1 MATWDDLEKKYGNG
15 QTAAP
20 ADSDPWAAL
29 EQKYTAPE
37 AAAEPVRAK
46 TVSELP
52 KRGPSGL
59 DRLKAGA
66 AGLNRGFFADL
77 VGLPVDTVANV
88 IDLAKAGVG
97 AGYTAV
103 TGKPAADSLLP
114 FDRSQVP
121 GTSEWIAN
129 KARNV
134 GMGAAI
140 DNPNPDDA
148 LSRVVHGAGRAAGA
162 SVLPTRSLP
171 ISKAQQAINVGGGA
185 VSGAAASTAAE
196 LSDDPA
202 YAAMAGM
209 LPALATRAGAAAVR
223 GAIRGGDKGGATMR
237 QRIQDFKN
245 GGVDSP
251 SAGLASGNGFFQ
263 GIENLLAQT
272 PGSSGV
278 FNRSREAMLNGMQER
293 AGQVRDSVSPVH
305 GALEAGKAMQKDIGG
320 RFAEHFKDT
329 QRQLYDRVDA
339 RIPSDSKVS
348 VANSA
353 KSLEQLTA
361 GIDGAPNIGK
371 RFINTRISDINK
383 ALRLD
388 AGLDEPPNRPPSLY
402 AEGTWTPASIPKLPY
417 KAVSKLRTQ
426 VGAELSNNSLVADVP
441 RSQWKQLYG
450 SLSKD
455 IGGAAAANG
464 PQATKAWERA
474 NGYTKRGIAR
484 LEDLQTISDKST
496 PEGAY
501 DSVARS
507 LGSGPT
513 AFERVRNV
521 VSPETRQKFASTVIH
536 DLGTATPG
544 QQGAAGTDFSPRT
557 FLTNYN
563 KMDPKGRT
571 ALFTRLPGGQ
581 AHADNLADIAKT
593 AEMIGQGSKVWANPS
608 GTGAAL
614 SARTTLGGIGLSALY
629 SPVLAAGTVGSLVGA
644 HGASRLLTNP
654 IFVNWL
660 AKAPSTSPQKLQVYA
675 QRLVINAQST
685 KDAQFQQDV
694 RDYLDSI
701 GDELED
707 SERN

>member
-15 QTAAP
+15 QTSAP

-88 IDLAKAGVG
+88 LDLAKAGMG
-97 AGYTAV
+97 AGYMAI
-103 TGKPAADSLLP
+103 TGKPASDSLLP
-114 FDRSQVP
+114 YDRSQVP
-121 GTSEWIAN
+121 GTSEWIAKN
-129 KARNV
+129 ARDV

-140 DNPNPDDA
+140 DNPAPGDA

-162 SVLPTRSLP
+162 SVLPLRSLP
-171 ISKAQQAINVGGGA
+171 ISKGQQALNVGGGA
-185 VSGAAASTAAE
+185 VSGAAASTVAE
-196 LSDDPA
+196 VSDNPV

-209 LPALATRAGAAAVR
+209 LPALASRGGAAAVR
-223 GAIRGGDKGGATMR
+223 GAIRGGEAGAKNMR

-245 GGVDSP
+245 GGVEAP
-251 SAGLASGNGFFQ
+251 SAGLASGNGLVQ

-278 FNRSREAMLNGMQER
+278 FQRSKDAMISGMQER
-293 AGQVRDSVSPVH
+293 TGQIRDSISPLFGSLET
-305 GALEAGKAMQKDIGG
+305 GAAIQKDIGG
-320 RFAEHFKDT
+320 RFADHFKDT
-329 QRQLYDRVDA
+329 QRKLYGEVDA
-339 RIPSDSKVS
+339 RMPGESKVA
-348 VANSA
+348 VGNTAG
-353 KSLEQLTA
+353 KLDQLTA
-361 GIDGAPNIGK
+361 GIEGAPNIGK
-371 RFINTRISDINK
+371 RFINGRISDIND
-383 ALRLD
+383 ALKID
-388 AGLDEPPNRPPSLY
+388 TGLTRPPGPHTSQF
-402 AEGTWTPASIPKLPY
+402 GGPWQPNPSPQLPY
-417 KAVSKLRTQ
+417 KAVSKLRSQ
-426 VGAELSNNSLVADVP
+426 VGKELENNSLVSDVP

-450 SLSKD
+450 SLSQD
-455 IGGAAAANG
+455 IGSAAAAAG
-464 PQATKAWERA
+464 PGATKAWERA
-474 NGYTKRGIAR
+474 NTYTTRGITR
-484 LEDLQTISDKST
+484 LEDLQTLSDKAT

-501 DSVARS
+501 DSLSRS
-507 LGSGPT
+507 LNAGPT
-513 AFERVRNV
+513 SYERARNV
-521 VSPETRQKFASTVIH
+521 VSPGTRQKFASTVIH
-536 DLGTATPG
+536 DLGVATPG
-544 QQGAAGTDFSPRT
+544 QQGAAGADWSPRT

-563 KMDPKGRT
+563 KMDPKGR
-571 ALFTRLPGGQ
+571 AAVFTRLPGGKQ
-581 AHADNLADIAKT
+581 HAENLADIAKT

-614 SARTTLGGIGLSALY
+614 SARTTLGGIAVSAFY
-629 SPVLAAGTVGSLVGA
+629 SPMLAAGTSASLLGA

-660 AKAPSTSPQKLQVYA
+660 AKAPRTSPQKMQVYA
-675 QRLVINAQST
+675 QRLAINAEFT

-694 RDYLDSI
+694 SDYLDSVS
-701 GDELED
+701 GELED
-707 SERN
+707 TERN